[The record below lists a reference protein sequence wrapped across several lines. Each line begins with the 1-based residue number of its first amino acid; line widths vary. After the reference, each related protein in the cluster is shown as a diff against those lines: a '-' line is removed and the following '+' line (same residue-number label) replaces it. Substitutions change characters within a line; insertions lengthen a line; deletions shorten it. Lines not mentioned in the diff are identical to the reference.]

1 MEEMIESGAFK
12 ELFSGW
18 SYLCFSM
25 KEILNLEDY
34 DDQTGGG
41 EYKALLMT
49 IFKNLRNNLGY
60 SGKSFKFSQKAREYV
75 EKNIIPNLT
84 PNFANLAPNLSVI
97 FLSKFWLKRQKNTSK
112 KTLRKNLI

>member
-34 DDQTGGG
+34 DDPTGGG

-60 SGKSFKFSQKAREYV
+60 SGKSLSSPKSERIRGKKYHPQSYPKFCQSCPQ
-75 EKNIIPNLT
+75 I
-84 PNFANLAPNLSVI
+84 
-97 FLSKFWLKRQKNTSK
+97 
-112 KTLRKNLI
+112 